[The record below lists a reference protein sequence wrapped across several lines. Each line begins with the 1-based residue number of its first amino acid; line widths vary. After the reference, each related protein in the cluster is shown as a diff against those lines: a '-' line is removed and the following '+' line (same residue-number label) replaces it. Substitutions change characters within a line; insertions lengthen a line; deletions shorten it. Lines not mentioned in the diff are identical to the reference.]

1 MFNCRKS
8 VPIRPTDIEDI
19 GPVSL
24 LLGDNPGWLAG
35 IPRWPFIAGRK
46 HKAMSVEGYTREEF
60 ESLMLC
66 KFPDAPV
73 EDDEADRARLEF
85 MREEHAVLLT
95 PIAPAA
101 PNVHQVIEL
110 ELSAPL
116 RVAFT
121 LRHRDTKQLFRVWNR
136 ISDLRYEIQL
146 LPTTKYTV
154 GIAKGEELTVGRYPL
169 V

>member
-35 IPRWPFIAGRK
+35 IPRWSFVANRR
-46 HKAMSVEGYTREEF
+46 HKYMSVEGYTREEF

-85 MREEHAVLLT
+85 IGEISEKAVLLT
-95 PIAPAA
+95 PISPAA

-110 ELSAPL
+110 ELDVPL

-154 GIAKGEELTVGRYPL
+154 GIA
-169 V
+169 